1 MKGANQ
7 DISLV
12 DRTRKAAYWGNDSSF
27 ARESISLTYEETL
40 PELHRNPP
48 TKHISR
54 WESDLFGVP
63 PPHRRSK
70 MFRRQ
75 MRRRNDLFPK
85 VDLLTGVS
93 THATVIFG
101 ASRRAAILTPFKSHL
116 RPLSLNIN
124 FIVGFERHLR
134 PPSSHSTLTFRIQSD
149 ALRVRERRVR
159 DKAPWR
165 RGKRMAVM
173 CGWLPAASPV
183 PSRTILICQAEL
195 ILN

>member
-1 MKGANQ
+1 MEGANK

-12 DRTRKAAYWGNDSSF
+12 NRTRKAAYWGNDSSF
-27 ARESISLTYEETL
+27 TCESISLTYEGTL
-40 PELHRNPP
+40 PEFHRNPP

-54 WESDLFGVP
+54 WESDLFGAP

-75 MRRRNDLFPK
+75 MKRRNDLFPK

-93 THATVIFG
+93 AHATVIFG
-101 ASRRAAILTPFKSHL
+101 ALRSTSILTQFKSHL
-116 RPLSLNIN
+116 RLLSLNIN

-134 PPSSHSTLTFRIQSD
+134 PPSSHLALTFRLQSD
-149 ALRVRERRVR
+149 ALRVREQHVR

-173 CGWLPAASPV
+173 CGWLPAASPA
-183 PSRTILICQAEL
+183 PSRTILICQF
-195 ILN
+195 